1 MQMHMERAEEEVG
14 HIRGHICR
22 CRWFGTATTEA
33 ACVAL
38 VAREDIQKASALPF
52 CKHIMEASAAIVGAT
67 AAARERRWFVMVL
80 RGEPN

>member
-1 MQMHMERAEEEVG
+1 MQMHMERAEEEVW
-14 HIRGHICR
+14 HICR